1 MMQIKRNI
9 SLTYVA
15 NRHPDPDAEQMA
27 LDEAWALGCTGRCS
41 TALSMSKSILYAAEA
56 AGHQRLI
63 ARSCQD
69 SAWYCF
75 QLGEAQDG
83 IEYAQRA
90 AALWKGLGSPAFEA
104 QALSI
109 KAWLNLELGNLEKAI
124 ELAAEARNI
133 ADLSADLRSR
143 SLAIN
148 VIGVIFWMTRQT
160 PMAIYYCGRAVELAR
175 EAGDLTFEGWWL
187 INLGGS
193 HAEAAYLA
201 QENGDDAAAAI
212 SMNAAI
218 EITRQACELAR
229 KLKDIWAERLCL
241 TNLAEYSNG
250 SDNFVA
256 AEAYLAQYR
265 EIPGEVDA
273 RGRGQYLVNLGRTL
287 VSLEQYEAALI
298 PLRQAYSVARTT
310 NNVETKML
318 SCLYLSKAHEHVG
331 SYDLAL
337 EFHKLYHGLNQ
348 QFSAERTRQNARMA
362 EIRYETKKL
371 RTLLDNEVERF
382 AEVAR
387 SLEVLQERTHLL
399 AVAADTDALTGLS
412 NRRRLESVFLD
423 MATSQQR
430 YALAM
435 IDIDHFKMVND
446 AFSHIVGDKVL
457 AQVGALIKS
466 LTREGDLA
474 VRFGGE
480 EFVILL
486 TDTTLLRA
494 KSACQR
500 LRVAI
505 ADYDWS
511 QIATGL
517 QVTISIGLAIST
529 DTSEPKTLLQV
540 ADGYLYRAKQ
550 TGRNRV
556 VWSDH
561 S

>member
-1 MMQIKRNI
+1 
-9 SLTYVA
+9 
-15 NRHPDPDAEQMA
+15 
-27 LDEAWALGCTGRCS
+27 
-41 TALSMSKSILYAAEA
+41 
-56 AGHQRLI
+56 
-63 ARSCQD
+63 
-69 SAWYCF
+69 
-75 QLGEAQDG
+75 
-83 IEYAQRA
+83 
-90 AALWKGLGSPAFEA
+90 
-104 QALSI
+104 
-109 KAWLNLELGNLEKAI
+109 
-124 ELAAEARNI
+124 
-133 ADLSADLRSR
+133 
-143 SLAIN
+143 
-148 VIGVIFWMTRQT
+148 
-160 PMAIYYCGRAVELAR
+160 
-175 EAGDLTFEGWWL
+175 
-187 INLGGS
+187 
-193 HAEAAYLA
+193 
-201 QENGDDAAAAI
+201 
-212 SMNAAI
+212 
-218 EITRQACELAR
+218 
-229 KLKDIWAERLCL
+229 
-241 TNLAEYSNG
+241 
-250 SDNFVA
+250 
-256 AEAYLAQYR
+256 
-265 EIPGEVDA
+265 
-273 RGRGQYLVNLGRTL
+273 
-287 VSLEQYEAALI
+287 
-298 PLRQAYSVARTT
+298 
-310 NNVETKML
+310 
-318 SCLYLSKAHEHVG
+318 
-331 SYDLAL
+331 
-337 EFHKLYHGLNQ
+337 
-348 QFSAERTRQNARMA
+348 
-362 EIRYETKKL
+362 
-371 RTLLDNEVERF
+371 
-382 AEVAR
+382 
-387 SLEVLQERTHLL
+387 
-399 AVAADTDALTGLS
+399 
-412 NRRRLESVFLD
+412 